1 MSLGVHSEVGRLRK
15 VLVCRPGLAH
25 KRLTPENCRELLF
38 DDVLW
43 VAQARND
50 HNAFTSAMLERGVQ
64 VLELHDLLADTVG
77 QPLARDWLL
86 DRMLGVDSLDAET
99 AQPLRTWLTELSPQR
114 LAEHLIGGVVRSDLP
129 FEPAGLTA
137 LCAGP
142 TELLLALV
150 GRTVRQQRDEKAD
163 QLAQEREKNRKL
175 RALVDSQIVE
185 ITRLAS
191 VNEAL
196 RAELALQKA
205 IADGKASRGHFG
217 RKKAENE
224 RQTEG

>member
-1 MSLGVHSEVGRLRK
+1 MR
-15 VLVCRPGLAH
+15 
-25 KRLTPENCRELLF
+25 RELP
-38 DDVLW
+38 
-43 VAQARND
+43 AKARPIED
-50 HNAFTSAMLERGVQ
+50 APRGRDRER
-64 VLELHDLLADTVG
+64 T
-77 QPLARDWLL
+77 
-86 DRMLGVDSLDAET
+86 
-99 AQPLRTWLTELSPQR
+99 LTELQLALHRLQRTGKKVTLRAVAEEAKVSPSLLNHR
-114 LAEHLIGGVVRSDLP
+114 YPDFAEQVR
-129 FEPAGLTA
+129 
-137 LCAGP
+137 
-142 TELLLALV
+142 ALV
-150 GRTVRQQRDEKAD
+150 GRTVRQQRNEKAD

-205 IADGKASRGHFG
+205 IVDGKASRGDFG